1 MIEVRQTDVYRR
13 WVAGLRDT
21 RAVGRI
27 GRRIARLANGL
38 FGDVK
43 YFQGIGE
50 LRIDEGPGYQI
61 YFVRRGDVV
70 VILLC
75 GGAKSTQAADIRR
88 AVQMAKEISDGN

>member
-21 RAVGRI
+21 RAVG
-27 GRRIARLANGL
+27 RIARLANGL

-50 LRIDEGPGYQI
+50 LRIDEGPGYRI

-88 AVQMAKEISDGN
+88 AVQMAKGISDGN

>member
-21 RAVGRI
+21 RAVG
-27 GRRIARLANGL
+27 RIARLANGL

-50 LRIDEGPGYQI
+50 LRIDEGPGYRI

-88 AVQMAKEISDGN
+88 AVQMAREISDGN

>member
-21 RAVGRI
+21 RAVG
-27 GRRIARLANGL
+27 RIARLANGL

-50 LRIDEGPGYQI
+50 LRIDEGPGYRI

>member
-21 RAVGRI
+21 RAVG
-27 GRRIARLANGL
+27 RIARLANGL